1 MPTIMRSTSLLTT
14 ASNPNVNTGS
24 VFETA
29 RSRATLSMAL
39 VQSATGMFAL
49 INVGADV
56 VAEEFEPPILTT
68 YPVIP
73 DMFYFQDIAEPG
85 DRIVI
90 ACRNPSGGT
99 LVLKSVV
106 IIA

>member
-1 MPTIMRSTSLLTT
+1 MPSIIRNTSIAAG

-29 RSRATLSMAL
+29 RARQTLSMAM

-49 INVGADV
+49 VNVGADV
-56 VAEEFEPPILTT
+56 VVEEFEPPILTT

-73 DMFYFQDIAEPG
+73 DMFYMQDIAEPG

-90 ACRNPSGGT
+90 AVRNPTGGA